1 MKFEDH
7 LSKEQ
12 RQQLNKMRTKP
23 SKRKTKRKQ
32 EHLSR
37 REWEDIMGV
46 YRATYERRNGAVR
59 RK

>member
-1 MKFEDH
+1 MRFEDH
-7 LSKEQ
+7 LSREQ
-12 RQQLNKMRTKP
+12 RQQLNKMRPKP
-23 SKRKTKRKQ
+23 AKRKSKRKQ

-46 YRATYERRNGAVR
+46 HRDTYERRNGAVR

>member
-37 REWEDIMGV
+37 RDWEDLMGMHMD
-46 YRATYERRNGAVR
+46 TYERRNGAVR